1 MLHQSKNLEL
11 QKQNKAQ
18 MERILKR
25 LLFITLS
32 LLREN
37 QKSNLVGVPLWPLPQ
52 PMTETPPMTKTYT
65 QTKRRLR
72 VFVTVLNHSKNQ
84 WLPKKA
90 RVRKMLS
97 LRYTFFVVEV
107 PKSHVVGMP

>member
-37 QKSNLVGVPLWPLPQ
+37 QKSNLVGVPLWPLPR
-52 PMTETPPMTKTYT
+52 PMTETPPITKTYT

-72 VFVTVLNHSKNQ
+72 VFVTVLNHDKNQ
-84 WLPKKA
+84 
-90 RVRKMLS
+90 
-97 LRYTFFVVEV
+97 
-107 PKSHVVGMP
+107 